1 MKNIKIKISNFNKYL
16 ISFISLLFLYLF
28 YLSIPALYNKETLQ
42 KDLSD
47 KLLNDFNINISL
59 SSDIKYLILP
69 APHILVQNVK
79 IFDDNEKIPKELSQI
94 KKLKVFIS
102 QKSLLNQKNL
112 TINKF
117 LIMDANFAIQKDD
130 VEYLNNFINKK
141 FSKKKINI
149 KNSNIFFKNKKN
161 ETISIFNIDNL
172 ELFFDKKTTEN
183 LIISNGKLFK
193 IPFDFKWT
201 KNFKTDHA
209 SEFYME
215 LKKLLLNINNVSISN
230 NNLTKSRK
238 NILSIGNAKLI
249 TDYKIE
255 DDVLFIN
262 SKNSKL
268 INNQIK
274 YDGEIYLN
282 PFDLNLRI
290 YLEKLNIN
298 KLIIENDILKEL
310 LYTKVLFNKNLSA
323 NIIIDAEKIIKNK
336 LFDSGKFFLKFN
348 NSSIDLNNSYFINKK
363 IGKLILENSSLKF
376 IDDELIYNG
385 NFNFEIKDQK
395 EFYKSFQTPKKNRRK
410 LKNIYLGIE
419 FNILEN
425 NLNITKFIIN
435 NLNTEPSNPVKSI
448 LQQYSNNQETKIKNW
463 IDLKIFF
470 NKVFENYEG

>member
-42 KDLSD
+42 KDLTK

-69 APHILVQNVK
+69 SPHILVQNVK
-79 IFDDNEKIPKELSQI
+79 IFNDNKSNPKELSQI

-102 QKSLLNQKNL
+102 QKSLLNQKNMK
-112 TINKF
+112 INKF
-117 LIMDANFAIQKDD
+117 LIIDANFIIQKEDLN
-130 VEYLNNFINKK
+130 YLNNFINKQ
-141 FSKKKINI
+141 FSEKKMKI
-149 KNSNIFFKNKKN
+149 KNSNIFFKDKQN
-161 ETISIFNIDNL
+161 ETVSIFNIDDL
-172 ELFFDKKTTEN
+172 ELFFDKKKLEN

-193 IPFDFKWT
+193 IPFSFQWV
-201 KNFKTDHA
+201 KNFENESSSK
-209 SEFYME
+209 FFME
-215 LKKLLLNINNVSISN
+215 LKKLLMSINNTSNFN
-230 NNLTKSRK
+230 NNQIDSRK
-238 NILSIGNAKLI
+238 NILSIGNSKFI
-249 TDYKIE
+249 TNYKVE
-255 DDVLFIN
+255 DDVFLLK
-262 SKNSKL
+262 SKDSKL

-282 PFDLNLRI
+282 PFDLNLNI

-298 KLIIENDILKEL
+298 KLIIKNDILKEL

-323 NIIIDAEKIIKNK
+323 NIIIDAEKIVKNK

-348 NSSIDLNNSYFINKK
+348 NRYIDLNNSYLVSNK

-376 IDDELIYNG
+376 IDDQLIYNSA
-385 NFNFEIKDQK
+385 FNFEIKDQK
-395 EFYKSFQTPKKNRRK
+395 EFYKSFQTPKKNRK
-410 LKNIYLGIE
+410 SLKNIFLDIE
-419 FNILEN
+419 FNLLEN
-425 NLNITKFIIN
+425 NLSISKFSIN
-435 NLNTEPSNPVKSI
+435 NKNSESSESVKSI
-448 LQQYSNNQETKIKNW
+448 LHRYSNDPDNKIKNW